1 MALPQHIAIRHNFP
15 DLKGRIMDIPG
26 VQGGITMLDPNGNV
40 LAKGF
45 SLKLTGSKMTQP
57 DPSKAPFEVAT
68 IKVTKATADGGR
80 TSYTVTQPVQ
90 RIFESFPEVVREA
103 VGEDAEFDAK
113 EPYDKLLLLTL
124 ASSSK
129 DTEHLAPTVNAPQW
143 IDEATGYWMDHGK
156 MVCSRP
162 VEICREIKLE
172 EEGRTL
178 YRLRVPRP
186 KQPGF
191 YDYTTCSWDELLSGT
206 YHFAEQG
213 INLHSAVKT
222 GMAMLGRYAGTDTS
236 GRLRMEHDEYTQP
249 EREAKAARENT
260 FWGFANRR

>member
-1 MALPQHIAIRHNFP
+1 MALPQHIAIRHGFP

-26 VQGGITMLDPNGNV
+26 IQGGITMLDPNGNV

-45 SLKLTGSKMTQP
+45 SLKIVGSKTIQP

-103 VGEDAEFDAK
+103 VGEDAEFDSK

-129 DTEHLAPTVNAPQW
+129 DTEHLAPTVNASQW

-162 VEICREIKLE
+162 VEICREIKTP
-172 EEGRTL
+172 EGETV

-186 KQPGF
+186 NQPGF
-191 YDYTTCSWDELLSGT
+191 HDYTTCSWDELNSGT
-206 YHFAEQG
+206 FHFSEQG
-213 INLHSAVKT
+213 INIHSAVKT
-222 GMAMLGRYAGTDTS
+222 AMAMLGRYESLNTS
-236 GRLRMEHDEYTQP
+236 GRLKQEHEEYTQP
-249 EREAKAARENT
+249 EREAKAALDNT
-260 FWGFANRR
+260 FWGFARRR